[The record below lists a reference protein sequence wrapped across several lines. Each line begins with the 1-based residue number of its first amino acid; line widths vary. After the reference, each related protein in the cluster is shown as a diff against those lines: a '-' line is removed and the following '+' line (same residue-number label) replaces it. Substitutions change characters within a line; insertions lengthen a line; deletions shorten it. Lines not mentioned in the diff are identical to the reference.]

1 MEAALPAGGAA
12 FARPGGACAKR
23 CAMVQCSYHDR
34 RAVTGGAGREEPRM
48 KKKWL
53 KALPWIVLAAAYL
66 FSVAFWG
73 LYG

>member
-1 MEAALPAGGAA
+1 
-12 FARPGGACAKR
+12 
-23 CAMVQCSYHDR
+23 
-34 RAVTGGAGREEPRM
+34 M

-73 LYG
+73 LYGSHNLISDDSA